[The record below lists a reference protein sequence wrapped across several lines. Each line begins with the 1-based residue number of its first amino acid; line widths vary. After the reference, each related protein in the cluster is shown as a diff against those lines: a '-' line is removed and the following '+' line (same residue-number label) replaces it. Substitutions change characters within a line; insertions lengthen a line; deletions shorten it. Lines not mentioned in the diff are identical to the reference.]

1 MRSFTSWLAGTLT
14 ATLGALAGLHVY
26 WAAHGRAGGGAAVPS
41 RPGGPALFV
50 PSTAGTLAVAAAL
63 ALAAWIVAVT
73 GGLARPVGPRWLYAL
88 GAWGLGL
95 VLGARTIGDFRY
107 VGLFKRVRGTPFAAL
122 DDRVYTPVVA
132 ALCLATLWLAYRN
145 TRSGA

>member
-1 MRSFTSWLAGTLT
+1 MRSFTTWLAGTL
-14 ATLGALAGLHVY
+14 AAALGTLAALHVY
-26 WAAHGRAGGGAAVPS
+26 WAAGGRAGGAAVPS

-50 PSTAGTLAVAAAL
+50 PSTAGTLSVAAAL

-73 GGLARPVGPRWLYAL
+73 GGLARPLGPRWLHTL
-88 GAWGLGL
+88 GVWGLGL
-95 VLGARTIGDFRY
+95 VLGARAIGDFRY

-122 DDRVYTPVVA
+122 DDRVYTPIVV

-145 TRSGA
+145 TRGGA